1 MYPEISQGCSHKVTQ
16 KGPPS
21 ALCHLV
27 FNPKPVCLVVPT
39 LYFKLQPQP
48 LSWAPSLP
56 GWEEG
61 PLDKSVKADAEPG
74 KGRSLEEGPEEGTGQ
89 RLAWSTLGPAKVK
102 APCD

>member
-16 KGPPS
+16 KAPPS

-27 FNPKPVCLVVPT
+27 FNPKPVCLVVPV
-39 LYFKLQPQP
+39 LQAPATAPQ
-48 LSWAPSLP
+48 LGPSLP
-56 GWEEG
+56 GWEDG